1 VHGVGAAD
9 RVPPAVTVLAHD
21 RATAVAPLALA
32 VILGLAAIGA
42 ARPAPAQVVATPAER
57 FFRIE
62 WQVERGDGRDVAL
75 VGHLNN
81 HYLYRVQRV
90 RLHAHVMDQAGQ
102 VTHDAF
108 TAIDDVPAGGRV
120 TFRLP
125 LPAGGARYAVTV
137 HAFEFGPRESP

>member
-1 VHGVGAAD
+1 MF
-9 RVPPAVTVLAHD
+9 AHD
-21 RATAVAPLALA
+21 WTKAAGSLALAAILALA
-32 VILGLAAIGA
+32 VVGAGRLAT
-42 ARPAPAQVVATPAER
+42 AQVVSTPAER

-75 VGHLNN
+75 VGHLSN

-90 RLHAHVMDQAGQ
+90 RLHAHVMDQAGR

-125 LPAGGARYAVTV
+125 LPAGGARYAITV

>member
-1 VHGVGAAD
+1 VLVHA
-9 RVPPAVTVLAHD
+9 
-21 RATAVAPLALA
+21 RATIVAPVALA
-32 VILGLAAIGA
+32 VLLGPAVIVVD
-42 ARPAPAQVVATPAER
+42 RPATAQVVSMPQER

-62 WQVERGDGRDVAL
+62 WQVERGDRRDVAL

-81 HYLYRVQRV
+81 HYLYRLQRV
-90 RLHAHVMDQAGQ
+90 QLHAHVMDQAGQ

-108 TAIDDVPAGGRV
+108 TAIEDIPAGGRV
-120 TFRLP
+120 TFRLA

>member
-1 VHGVGAAD
+1 VLVHGRATVVALVALTALALPVLAAD
-9 RVPPAVTVLAHD
+9 RPAT
-21 RATAVAPLALA
+21 
-32 VILGLAAIGA
+32 
-42 ARPAPAQVVATPAER
+42 AQVVSPPQER

-81 HYLYRVQRV
+81 HYLYRLQRV
-90 RLHAHVMDQAGQ
+90 QLHAHVMDQAGQ

-125 LPAGGARYAVTV
+125 LPAGGVRYAVTV